1 MNNPAITHVKAKILV
16 VDDHPIVRRGFLQLI
31 NQEYG
36 LEVCGEAETINE
48 ACLLIPRLQPDLI
61 ILDISLKDG
70 NGLDL
75 LKRINADYPGLPVL
89 VVSMHGEALYAERV
103 IRLGARGYVMK
114 EEAED
119 TVIKAIRDVL
129 EGKIYLSKAAQERY
143 VNSLVTLTP
152 GENESLIHS
161 LSNREL
167 EIFRLIGEGLGTR
180 QIAERLHISVKTTES
195 YRARIKQKL
204 QLATGHELVQ
214 QAILWTQNH

>member
-1 MNNPAITHVKAKILV
+1 MNRLSQSQPKAQILV

-31 NQEYG
+31 NQETD
-36 LEVCGEAETINE
+36 LEVCGEAETMNE
-48 ACLLIPRLQPDLI
+48 AYTLIGRLRPNLI

-75 LKRINADYPGLPVL
+75 LKRIPADFPGLPVL
-89 VVSMHGEALYAERV
+89 VVSMHDEALYAERV

-119 TVIKAIRDVL
+119 TVIAAIRQVL
-129 EGKIYLSKAAQERY
+129 EGKIYLSKPVQER
-143 VNSLVTLTP
+143 LVQSFTRSRA
-152 GENESLIHS
+152 GEGESPIHS

-167 EIFRLIGEGLGTR
+167 EIFRFIGEGLGTR
-180 QIAERLHISVKTTES
+180 QIAERLQVSVKTIES

-204 QLATGHELVQ
+204 RLTTGPELIQ
-214 QAILWTQNH
+214 QAVLWVQNR